1 VSRRHRQQWETLG
14 SEDPYWAVLTDPA
27 KKNDQWDR
35 EEFFRTGE
43 LEIESLLR
51 RIYDV
56 GIALNF
62 GIALDYG
69 CGVGRL
75 TRALASRFAQV
86 IGVDFSAAMLAE
98 AQAANATIANLQ
110 FLSNRGDD
118 LPGIGDHS
126 IDLVY
131 SNIVL
136 QHSPRKIQ
144 RALLAEFCRV
154 LKPGGV
160 LVFQTPSHPNTKTL
174 HGFFHRLF
182 GNGVLNVARRLRYG
196 AGRVMEMHTLEKSE
210 VLRILQDEG
219 LETVHVERFD
229 TAGVAFVS
237 YRYFARKS
245 GEI

>member
-1 VSRRHRQQWETLG
+1 M
-14 SEDPYWAVLTDPA
+14 LTDPA

-43 LEIESLLR
+43 LEIASLLR
-51 RIYDV
+51 RISDLN
-56 GIALNF
+56 IALNF
-62 GIALDYG
+62 DVALDYG

-75 TRALASRFAQV
+75 TRALAGRFARV
-86 IGVDFSAAMLAE
+86 VGVDFSAAMLAE

-110 FLSNRGDD
+110 FLPNRGDD
-118 LPGIGDHS
+118 LPGIDDRS

-144 RALLAEFCRV
+144 RALLAEFCRA

-160 LVFQTPSHPNTKTL
+160 LVFQTPSHANAKTL

-182 GNGVLNVARRLRYG
+182 GNGILNVVRRLRYG

-210 VLRILQDEG
+210 VLRVLQDEG

-245 GEI
+245 GAI

>member
-1 VSRRHRQQWETLG
+1 M
-14 SEDPYWAVLTDPA
+14 LTDPA

-43 LEIESLLR
+43 LEIASLLT
-51 RIYDV
+51 RIADL
-56 GIALNF
+56 GMTLNF
-62 GIALDYG
+62 DVALDYG

-75 TRALASRFAQV
+75 ARALAGRFARV

-98 AQAANATIANLQ
+98 AQAANAAIAHLQ
-110 FLSNRGDD
+110 FLPNRGDD
-118 LPGIGDHS
+118 LPGIDDRS
-126 IDLVY
+126 IDLIY

-136 QHSPRKIQ
+136 QHVPRKIQ
-144 RALLAEFCRV
+144 RALLVEFCRA

-160 LVFQTPSHPNTKTL
+160 LVFQTPSHPNTQTL

-182 GNGVLNVARRLRYG
+182 GNGIFNVARRLRYG
-196 AGRVMEMHTLEKSE
+196 ARRVMEMHTLEQSE
-210 VLRILQDEG
+210 VLRLLQDEG

-237 YRYFARKS
+237 YRYFARKRRES
-245 GEI
+245 